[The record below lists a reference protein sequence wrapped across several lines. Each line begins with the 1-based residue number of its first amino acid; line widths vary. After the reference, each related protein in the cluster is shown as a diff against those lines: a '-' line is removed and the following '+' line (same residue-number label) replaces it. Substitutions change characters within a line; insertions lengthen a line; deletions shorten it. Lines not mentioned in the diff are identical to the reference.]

1 MSFAPSSPN
10 RTTSTSISTINH
22 RTENIWDMNV
32 IKESLK
38 EIECMNIV
46 EMTNKISKL
55 IQILENDIKLNGI
68 SSIKYGKFLIKNL
81 MRYLMEMKELVKEI
95 KRIEKQNKL
104 DGKKKKSHTIAFDSN
119 FIRKTNYKCYIYH
132 VKRKQFNQK

>member
-1 MSFAPSSPN
+1 
-10 RTTSTSISTINH
+10 
-22 RTENIWDMNV
+22 MNV

-46 EMTNKISKL
+46 EMTNKISEL

-68 SSIKYGKFLIKNL
+68 SSVKNEKFLIKNL

-104 DGKKKKSHTIAFDSN
+104 DGKKKKSHTISFDSN
-119 FIRKTNYKCYIYH
+119 FIRKKNCKCYIYH
-132 VKRKQFNQK
+132 VKREQFNRK